1 MADSEEHVCARPRV
15 SHFRCSTLRL
25 CVLVL
30 LLAASVEAAHA
41 QQRSWRIANF
51 SADMDVHKDGSAD
64 IRERLAL
71 VFIGEFHGIRRLIP
85 VDYPGPDGSNYSIF
99 LSVRGVADDQGH
111 KLKYSLSTQG
121 SYRVIKIFIPEATD
135 TTKRVDIS
143 YSVRNAVKFFE
154 DHDEFYWNVTGN
166 GWAVPIDAASA
177 YVRFPPEAEGKLRAQ
192 AFAGVYGSTDPATT
206 DIQGPNVLVESRNP
220 LPARG
225 GLTVDVFLPKG
236 LLESPSDFTRALWFL
251 RSNPIIF
258 LPLFGFVVMFTL
270 WWQKGRDPK
279 AGMSVAPLYEPPAGM
294 TPAEVGTLID
304 DSTDPRDITSILVD
318 LAVRGYIKIKEIEVS
333 QMLMF
338 KKRDYVFLQLKGPEQ
353 WGDLAPF
360 EQTMMQNL
368 FPGGAAETHLAE
380 LRNRFY
386 LALSPIKS
394 AVMSALKDKG
404 MYTLDPESAH
414 AYWILGAVII
424 AAPFVLISYFGGVNF
439 FESQW
444 IAIAAIA
451 LTAVI
456 VVLFSRIMTC
466 KSMKGVRTRVAI
478 LGFQEFMNRVDADR
492 LKRMPP
498 DTFEKYL
505 PFAMALGV
513 EHHWAKA
520 FQGIVQNPPTW
531 YEGAYGPNF
540 NTWLFMNNL
549 SAMTADTTNAFV
561 SAPRAS
567 SSSSGFSGSGG
578 FSGGFSGGG
587 FGGGGGD
594 AF

>member
-1 MADSEEHVCARPRV
+1 
-15 SHFRCSTLRL
+15 L
-25 CVLVL
+25 CIVAL
-30 LLAASVEAAHA
+30 LLAASVQVTRA
-41 QQRSWRIANF
+41 QERSWRIANF

-71 VFIGEFHGIRRLIP
+71 VFIGEYHGIRRMIP

-99 LSVRGVADDQGH
+99 LSVRGVTDDEGH

-121 SYRVIKIFIPEATD
+121 SYRVIKIFIPDATD

-177 YVRFPPEAEGKLRAQ
+177 YVRFPPDAQGKLRAQ
-192 AFAGVYGSTDPATT
+192 AFAGVFGSTDRANT
-206 DIQGPNVLVESRNP
+206 DIQGANVLAESPNP

-236 LLESPSDFTRALWFL
+236 VLESPSEFTRAVWFL

-258 LPLFGFVVMFTL
+258 LPLFGFAVMFTL
-270 WWQKGRDPK
+270 WWYKGRDPK
-279 AGMSVAPLYEPPAGM
+279 AGISVAPMYEPPAGM
-294 TPAEVGTLID
+294 TPAEAGTLID

-318 LAVRGYIKIKEIEVS
+318 LAVRGFIKIKEIEVS

-338 KKRDYVFLQLKGPEQ
+338 KKRDYIFLQLKSPDQ

-360 EQTMMQNL
+360 EQAMMQNL
-368 FPGGAAETHLAE
+368 FPGGGTETHLAE

-386 LALSPIKS
+386 LALPTIRSE
-394 AVMSALKDKG
+394 VMAALKDKG

-439 FESQW
+439 FDSQW
-444 IAIAAIA
+444 IAIAGIA

-456 VVLFSRIMTC
+456 VFLFSRLMTS

-549 SAMTADTTNAFV
+549 SAMSADTTNAFV

-587 FGGGGGD
+587 FGGGGGS